1 MQGGPEGLLVVT
13 VMVTVFPMSA
23 DTGVYVNENG
33 DVVEESGVNIPEP
46 FFVNITLVA
55 LPPNVFPEIVTALV
69 PHVLPLVELR
79 KTAGG
84 LIHPHDTTKVLP
96 VFVHP

>member
-1 MQGGPEGLLVVT
+1 LEVT
-13 VMVTVFPMSA
+13 VIVTVFPISLVA
-23 DTGVYVNENG
+23 GVYVNENG
-33 DVVEESGVNIPEP
+33 DVVEESGVTIPEP
-46 FFVNITLVA
+46 FSVNITLVA
-55 LPPNVFPEIVTALV
+55 LPPNVFPETVTAMV

-84 LIHPHDTTKVLP
+84 LIHPHDTTKELP